1 MMYSELEQIKD
12 GAAAFVASF
21 SAVCVVGITALYF
34 IFW

>member
-12 GAAAFVASF
+12 GAMAFVASLG
-21 SAVCVVGITALYF
+21 ATIVITGIPLYF